1 MQDCIIEILRSSRD
15 RCGEEE
21 TVEQRDVVIVGA
33 GMGGLITGALLA
45 KYAGRRVLVLEKEAE
60 IGGRTMSY
68 GGPHGSFTEKEYRRL
83 LQGASGV
90 HIVTSD
96 PSIEEIIEKQGLFEN
111 YIIDSGWH
119 GVSAGSRNRFSVL
132 AKAMG
137 KSLPTANQ
145 VGLLVR
151 QDGEFVELSETV
163 KTWPA
168 ESVRERSRVAS
179 ERLRISMAETAAYD
193 HVDIQTYLESV
204 TTDQRVRDYYGVL
217 GKFQM
222 CVNDQRDASAGEW
235 MRCNNMTSATGAH
248 LTQGGGMG
256 DVSGGFKNI
265 CIAFAE
271 IISENGGEIVTDA
284 KVTRVLIENYRAT
297 GVEVQYGRHDRTT
310 ETIRAN
316 TVISNLPMDTIH
328 RIVPKEHF
336 PREFCERIAHL
347 QPITGIL
354 GHICTREPL
363 ETKWPKGLFLT
374 DLPNAPKVRG
384 GTPLFSYEQT
394 SVIDPVRV
402 INGDNVLTQS
412 WLALWCRDPDEAHD
426 RPLVDALVEAQL
438 AFFREQYPNFDDVL
452 EWYIFVIADRVY
464 GVAPTPGYIGD
475 RRPTV
480 RHPVIPNLFFT
491 GDTVTQTDVGTSGA
505 AHGGILCANAVS
517 GQNFLTLLPEF
528 MR

>member
-1 MQDCIIEILRSSRD
+1 MD
-15 RCGEEE
+15 
-21 TVEQRDVVIVGA
+21 QRDVVIVGA

-45 KYAGRRVLVLEKEAE
+45 KFDGRRVLVLEKEAE
-60 IGGRTMSY
+60 IGGRVMSY
-68 GGPHGSFTEKEYRRL
+68 GGPHGSYTEKDFRKL

-90 HIVTSD
+90 HIVRTE
-96 PSIEEIIEKQGLFEN
+96 PTLTEIIEKKGLFEN

-132 AKAMG
+132 AKALG

-145 VGLLVR
+145 VGLLNLE
-151 QDGEFVELSETV
+151 DGEQFVELSEV
-163 KTWPA
+163 VRSWPP
-168 ESVRERSRVAS
+168 ESIREKNRVAA

-193 HVDIQTYLESV
+193 HVDIRDYLESV
-204 TTDQRVRDYYGVL
+204 TPDTLVQDYYCRL
-217 GKFQM
+217 GRFQM
-222 CVNDQRDASAGEW
+222 CVNDERDASAGEW

-248 LTQGGGMG
+248 LTNGGGMG

-265 CIAFAE
+265 ALTFAE
-271 IISENGGEIVTDA
+271 VIRENGGEIRTDA
-284 KVTRVLIENYRAT
+284 RVKEVLFEDHRAS
-297 GVEVQYGRHDRTT
+297 GVVVEYGRHDRTT
-310 ETIRAN
+310 ETISAGV
-316 TVISNLPMDTIH
+316 VISNLPMDTVY
-328 RIVPKEHF
+328 RIIPQHVF
-336 PREFCERIAHL
+336 PREMQERIDHL

-354 GHICTREPL
+354 GHICLKGPL
-363 ETKWPKGLFLT
+363 ETKWPKGLFLA
-374 DLPNAPKVRG
+374 DLPGPKVRG
-384 GTPLFSYEQT
+384 GQPIFSYEQT

-402 INGDNVLTQS
+402 INGSNTLVQS

-426 RPLVDALVEAQL
+426 RELVESLVDAQL
-438 AFFREQYPNFDDVL
+438 AFLRQQYPDFDDL
-452 EWYIFVIADRVY
+452 IDWYMFVIADRVY

-480 RHPVIPNLFFT
+480 NHPTVRNLFFT

-517 GQNFLTLLPEF
+517 GKNFLTMLPEF